1 MQERQEDLKSAI
13 NIAAKIGPS
22 EKTSKAIE
30 TLEKAKSD
38 LSSHCGDLEDK
49 LNYRLSLDLQNLKD
63 LEMDANIEESS
74 AAGRGNTTTES
85 EFGTTNNMSSEL
97 VQFIN
102 IIFILPGAPY
112 VPGSFAKKQISKIYG
127 DKLKFHNSWE
137 DSVSLFY
144 SWLKKEEESVKTKE
158 IPVGDVQAISK
169 AIKDAEV

>member
-63 LEMDANIEESS
+63 LEMDANIEQSS
-74 AAGRGNTTTES
+74 AAGGGNTTTES
-85 EFGTTNNMSSEL
+85 EFGGTNNISSEL
-97 VQFIN
+97 V
-102 IIFILPGAPY
+102 
-112 VPGSFAKKQISKIYG
+112 
-127 DKLKFHNSWE
+127 
-137 DSVSLFY
+137 
-144 SWLKKEEESVKTKE
+144 
-158 IPVGDVQAISK
+158 
-169 AIKDAEV
+169 

>member
-1 MQERQEDLKSAI
+1 M
-13 NIAAKIGPS
+13 PS

-63 LEMDANIEESS
+63 SDIEGHIGTDMDKEDSKCNFLIIRRNIHLFS
-74 AAGRGNTTTES
+74 
-85 EFGTTNNMSSEL
+85 
-97 VQFIN
+97 
-102 IIFILPGAPY
+102 IILGEPY
-112 VPGSFAKKQISKIYG
+112 VPGSFARKQISKLYS

-144 SWLKKEEESVKTKE
+144 SWLKKEEGSVKDKQ
-158 IPVGDVQAISK
+158 IQVGDVAAITK
-169 AIKDAEV
+169 AIKEAEVIP